1 MVQGKGWGV
10 LVAQE
15 RSHGLS
21 YFARH
26 TGSGLIVAPSA
37 ILGDIHLTLAE
48 TTVGRKFYKNKVN
61 LLADI
66 LIDHCSGESEQESR
80 ERRLRF
86 LIVCG
91 FLKRTFMHPSVLERH
106 NSSTFP
112 FELNEVFCRRIF
124 RTTPALLLIHSSSP
138 QPLHGCWIAVSK
150 KHCVITYACDV
161 GPPDDYVVTL
171 VDHSRKGL
179 FVNEQRIFG
188 GPCQLKHGDIVN
200 FHPDDTEYEFRIVGV
215 NGKPSN
221 PSPSKPDA
229 TSTQGEHKRAADE
242 DEEPAAKRFKSC
254 GSEGDGIEAVDEA
267 EQGAQAVGK
276 EPGEAARKAPA
287 ATPSPVTANAAVAAG
302 HANALAESPAATAV
316 TKSATAANTA
326 AAAATALPDGTETFH
341 LAATTSPASPTFH
354 IPLASTSADAI
365 EYAGGA
371 AVASAVLDDATV
383 SAAVAAATIQEG
395 TEISAAAEG
404 AGAARAIM
412 EAEAQILQ
420 DDATANRGAV
430 QRTVE
435 VEMVTRDAA
444 TFIYTSLDDTISK
457 ASIRK
462 RPQSL
467 MGLAKQLS
475 PVEFNDND
483 VDPPRAS
490 PLERIPGRAAVSHW
504 ALGTLPVKR
513 VVPAEV
519 AAEIARRGP
528 WSKRLVDDPCKE
540 MEVVKQ
546 KMLSGASSWTKGEK
560 LIFHKKYTTYGKGFA
575 KIAQYLPGRTTADC
589 VRFYYMVKKKSD
601 VLTGKTAHADCGRRL
616 KVWWKHEGQFFRGTV
631 KAVDM
636 HKWGGMGHYVLYDD
650 GDENWIN
657 VAKDQ
662 VRWYR
667 ERVFEPSDVDAEE
680 DALGDRSINASLH
693 RPRADV
699 RTVANPL
706 MGNLAPNISV
716 EDTLDRHGGHICVS
730 AYDHETNAGG
740 CHDSDNNHDG
750 AGREGGRSGG
760 EGGGGGE
767 GTGSRAGDRAQTS
780 GGGPAA
786 TAEGGEGSG
795 GAGGEEGDRAGTGDG
810 ARGEV
815 ESTTAIM
822 LQRLVVESL
831 LETGREK
838 QSGGELHLEARGGGQ
853 L

>member
-1 MVQGKGWGV
+1 
-10 LVAQE
+10 
-15 RSHGLS
+15 
-21 YFARH
+21 
-26 TGSGLIVAPSA
+26 
-37 ILGDIHLTLAE
+37 
-48 TTVGRKFYKNKVN
+48 
-61 LLADI
+61 
-66 LIDHCSGESEQESR
+66 
-80 ERRLRF
+80 
-86 LIVCG
+86 
-91 FLKRTFMHPSVLERH
+91 
-106 NSSTFP
+106 
-112 FELNEVFCRRIF
+112 
-124 RTTPALLLIHSSSP
+124 
-138 QPLHGCWIAVSK
+138 
-150 KHCVITYACDV
+150 
-161 GPPDDYVVTL
+161 
-171 VDHSRKGL
+171 
-179 FVNEQRIFG
+179 
-188 GPCQLKHGDIVN
+188 
-200 FHPDDTEYEFRIVGV
+200 
-215 NGKPSN
+215 
-221 PSPSKPDA
+221 
-229 TSTQGEHKRAADE
+229 
-242 DEEPAAKRFKSC
+242 
-254 GSEGDGIEAVDEA
+254 
-267 EQGAQAVGK
+267 
-276 EPGEAARKAPA
+276 
-287 ATPSPVTANAAVAAG
+287 
-302 HANALAESPAATAV
+302 
-316 TKSATAANTA
+316 
-326 AAAATALPDGTETFH
+326 
-341 LAATTSPASPTFH
+341 
-354 IPLASTSADAI
+354 
-365 EYAGGA
+365 
-371 AVASAVLDDATV
+371 LDDATV
-383 SAAVAAATIQEG
+383 SAVAAATIQEG

-404 AGAARAIM
+404 AGATHAII

-420 DDATANRGAV
+420 VDTTANRGAV

-444 TFIYTSLDDTISK
+444 TVIYTSTSTSDLESDPYITSDSEASLDDTISK
-457 ASIRK
+457 ASIGK

-504 ALGTLPVKR
+504 ALGTLLVKR
-513 VVPAEV
+513 LVPAEV

-528 WSKRLVDDPCKE
+528 WSKRLVDDPSKE

-631 KAVDM
+631 EAVDM

-693 RPRADV
+693 RPRADI
-699 RTVANPL
+699 RTVAVPL
-706 MGNLAPNISV
+706 MGNLAPNISA

-767 GTGSRAGDRAQTS
+767 GTGSRAGDRAQTT

-838 QSGGELHLEARGGGQ
+838 QSGGELHLEARGRG
-853 L
+853 